1 MVMVRVRGMVVVVTG
16 PCVYCPMPIAFCSVP
31 VGWFVVDPE
40 VLQDVPPRVV
50 GRKDAALGRVQ
61 PHPVAHR
68 HVRSWVP
75 LHVRVRASLV
85 RVTCDDVCVSDPQ
98 SVL

>member
-1 MVMVRVRGMVVVVTG
+1 MVMIKSGAWLWWLPDLVFTV
-16 PCVYCPMPIAFCSVP
+16 PCPSRSVP

-85 RVTCDDVCVSDPQ
+85 RVTCDVCVSDPQ